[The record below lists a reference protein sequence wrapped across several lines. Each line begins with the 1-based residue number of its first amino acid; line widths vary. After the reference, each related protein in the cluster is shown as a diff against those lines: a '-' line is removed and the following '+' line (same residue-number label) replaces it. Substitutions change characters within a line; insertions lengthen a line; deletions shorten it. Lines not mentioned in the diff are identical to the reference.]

1 MLPEMYKF
9 FLIKR
14 NKRLSYLRGLYT
26 KLQGLQLS
34 CSSVYM
40 IIIGTNIN
48 FRVRLHSF
56 LAFSIKMQMLFLLRP
71 TAKLIM
77 HLRCL
82 FLLLPTAKLIMHL
95 RWFKPDLILGGYG
108 VETTI
113 KVVSGMTF
121 QLYQASCRFLLIDT
135 KK

>member
-1 MLPEMYKF
+1 MLESK
-9 FLIKR
+9 
-14 NKRLSYLRGLYT
+14 
-26 KLQGLQLS
+26 
-34 CSSVYM
+34 
-40 IIIGTNIN
+40 
-48 FRVRLHSF
+48 VRLYSF
-56 LAFSIKMQMLFLLRP
+56 LAFSIKKQLLFLLRP

-82 FLLLPTAKLIMHL
+82 FLLLPTGKLIMHL

-121 QLYQASCRFLLIDT
+121 QLYQASCHFLLID
-135 KK
+135 KKK